1 MKGVS
6 IGGSSIR
13 GSTGAVNL
21 DLKVNR
27 TRKQQTFK
35 NPDEE
40 ELVLIE
46 EGNEAYMSQDGRRS
60 GPKSASQHHSFRN
73 ANSRFERDSEP
84 S

>member
-1 MKGVS
+1 MT
-6 IGGSSIR
+6 GSSIR

-40 ELVLIE
+40 ELNLIE
-46 EGNEAYMSQDGRRS
+46 EANEGYMSQDGRRG
-60 GPKSASQHHSFRN
+60 GPKSHKSFVN
-73 ANSRFERDSEP
+73 ANIPSRFERDSEP